1 MMTHRGEPL
10 LRGYREFIHR
20 NEEQHLQE
28 RQERG
33 LDLLEQRDPGP
44 FLPHVHPSNGTVQIS
59 SSSSSCNAPVALSR
73 QRVVQPDDKRECDGL
88 PAETTQ
94 GCSR

>member
-1 MMTHRGEPL
+1 MTHRGEPL
-10 LRGYREFIHR
+10 LRGYRELIHR

-44 FLPHVHPSNGTVQIS
+44 FLPHVLFFFWKALLSINSN
-59 SSSSSCNAPVALSR
+59 P
-73 QRVVQPDDKRECDGL
+73 
-88 PAETTQ
+88 
-94 GCSR
+94 